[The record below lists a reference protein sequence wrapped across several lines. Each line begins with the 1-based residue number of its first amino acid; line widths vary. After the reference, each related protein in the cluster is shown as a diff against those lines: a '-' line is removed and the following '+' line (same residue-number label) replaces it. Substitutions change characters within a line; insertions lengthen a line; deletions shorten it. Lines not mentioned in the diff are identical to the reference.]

1 MMKSLTLFSLITF
14 FSLVACQP
22 SGSPS
27 FSEPTSTEVTSFAYW
42 QSTLQDTVEA
52 NVIFEE
58 TTITSQLSSAGVLVV
73 VTITNSENIIV
84 GYAYEARVSGFVD
97 QIQFRVA
104 IVDGLFTRFVA
115 ISHNEHISIGG
126 RVINGL
132 TQNLRGTLPNRDA
145 VVRVL
150 SEASAGRSGRS
161 GTFDPLIRALEAIGL
176 HYPI

>member
-1 MMKSLTLFSLITF
+1 MMKSITLLSLITF

-22 SGSPS
+22 SSSAS
-27 FSEPTSTEVTSFAYW
+27 FSEPSSTEITSYDYW
-42 QSTLQDTVEA
+42 QNTLQDTVESTV
-52 NVIFEE
+52 VIEE
-58 TTITSQLSSAGVLVV
+58 TTVSTQLASVGVLVV
-73 VTITNSENIIV
+73 VSIKNSEDTFV
-84 GYAYEARVSGFVD
+84 GYAYEVRVSGFVD

-115 ISHNEHISIGG
+115 VSHNEHISIGG

-150 SEASAGRSGRS
+150 AEASAGRSGRS
-161 GTFDPLIRALEAIGL
+161 GTFDPLINALEAIGL
-176 HYPI
+176 HYPN

>member
-1 MMKSLTLFSLITF
+1 MMKSIALFSLLTF
-14 FSLVACQP
+14 FTLVSCEPTGSTSL
-22 SGSPS
+22 
-27 FSEPTSTEVTSFAYW
+27 SESTSTEITSFDYW
-42 QSTLQDTVEA
+42 QNTLQDTVEA
-52 NVIFEE
+52 DATFES
-58 TTITSQLSSAGVLVV
+58 TTVSPQLASAGVLLVV
-73 VTITNSENIIV
+73 SIKNSEDSLI
-84 GYAYEARVSGFVD
+84 GYAFEVRVSGFVD

-150 SEASAGRSGRS
+150 AEASAGRSGRS
-161 GTFDPLIRALEAIGL
+161 GTFDSLINALEAIGL
-176 HYPI
+176 HYPD